1 MAVKPA
7 LNELFG
13 SSPLSL
19 IERHAQASL
28 DCVKQLVIYFE
39 AAQRGDWKK
48 AEKVQ
53 EEIVRLEEVAD
64 DIKMEVRMNLPRG
77 LWMSVSRADLLDLV
91 RIQDAMANETKDIA
105 GLSLGRNLAF
115 PETLNPSLFKYL
127 GIVIQAAE
135 KAIEV
140 VAETRQLSRS
150 AFGARQVKIITS
162 KCVQV
167 EKLERR
173 SDKSQQK
180 IRANLRACEEKIAP
194 VDVIFLYQLLSQI
207 GEVADHAEKVAHRA
221 QIIASS

>member
-28 DCVKQLVIYFE
+28 DCVKQLVIYCE

-115 PETLNPSLFKYL
+115 PETLNTSLFKYL
-127 GIVIQAAE
+127 GIVTQTAE

-140 VAETRQLSRS
+140 VAETRQL
-150 AFGARQVKIITS
+150 T
-162 KCVQV
+162 
-167 EKLERR
+167 
-173 SDKSQQK
+173 
-180 IRANLRACEEKIAP
+180 
-194 VDVIFLYQLLSQI
+194 
-207 GEVADHAEKVAHRA
+207 
-221 QIIASS
+221 

>member
-13 SSPLSL
+13 SSPLNL

-28 DCVKQLVIYFE
+28 DCVKQLVSYFE

-105 GLSLGRNLAF
+105 GLSLGRTLAF
-115 PETLNPSLFKYL
+115 RLK
-127 GIVIQAAE
+127 
-135 KAIEV
+135 
-140 VAETRQLSRS
+140 
-150 AFGARQVKIITS
+150 
-162 KCVQV
+162 
-167 EKLERR
+167 
-173 SDKSQQK
+173 
-180 IRANLRACEEKIAP
+180 
-194 VDVIFLYQLLSQI
+194 
-207 GEVADHAEKVAHRA
+207 
-221 QIIASS
+221 

>member
-28 DCVKQLVIYFE
+28 DCVKQLASYFE
-39 AAQRGDWKK
+39 AAQSRDWKK
-48 AEKVQ
+48 AERVQ

-115 PETLNPSLFKYL
+115 PENLNTSLFKFV
-127 GIVIQAAE
+127 GIVIQTAE

-150 AFGARQVKIITS
+150 AFGTRQVKIITS

-180 IRANLRACEEKIAP
+180 IRANLRAFEEKIAP